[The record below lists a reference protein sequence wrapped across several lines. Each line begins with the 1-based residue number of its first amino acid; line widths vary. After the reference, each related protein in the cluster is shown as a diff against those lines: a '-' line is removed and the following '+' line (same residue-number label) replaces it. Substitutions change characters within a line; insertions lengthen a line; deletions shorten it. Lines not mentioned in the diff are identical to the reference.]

1 MLSLAYLL
9 IATAGQRVWPMGYT
23 STGLKVNVVRVASYA
38 DSGHSRAFTQ
48 PGPGETRRLS
58 IPCRLAVRE
67 TGPVIIIPRTCLADA
82 QVRVRARGSAWP
94 GATGR

>member
-9 IATAGQRVWPMGYT
+9 IATAGQRGLPMGYT
-23 STGLKVNVVRVASYA
+23 STGLKVNVVRAASYA

-48 PGPGETRRLS
+48 PGRAETRRLS

-67 TGPVIIIPRTCLADA
+67 TGPGDRHSAYLSRRCT
-82 QVRVRARGSAWP
+82 GS
-94 GATGR
+94 GSGS